1 MSVESTV
8 KEIKDQVIGING
20 RLDMAEEKIS
30 ALTAENKMLWNR
42 VNELESYQR
51 HWNLKISG
59 NPELDGEN
67 VKMTVIDLLSR
78 ISPTIAD
85 TLQNSVDVAH
95 HLGPR
100 PKKGNVIG
108 SSQLRRI
115 IMQFLAQTTRDRIWI
130 DAKNSEV
137 LKQKNIKITEDLT
150 QYVKD

>member
-1 MSVESTV
+1 
-8 KEIKDQVIGING
+8 
-20 RLDMAEEKIS
+20 
-30 ALTAENKMLWNR
+30 
-42 VNELESYQR
+42 
-51 HWNLKISG
+51 
-59 NPELDGEN
+59 
-67 VKMTVIDLLSR
+67 MTVIDLLSR